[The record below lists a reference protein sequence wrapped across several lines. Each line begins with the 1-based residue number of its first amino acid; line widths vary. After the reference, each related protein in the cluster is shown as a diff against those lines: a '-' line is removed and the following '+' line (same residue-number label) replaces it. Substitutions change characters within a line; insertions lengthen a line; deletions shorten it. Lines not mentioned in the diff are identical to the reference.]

1 MLYSGNRNP
10 KGSPLVTTITSRPIL
25 GSNFGGRGGNKVARV
40 GIPKAMPMLTHQQP
54 DQGSLFAVNRQ
65 AFSRAANPLNDT
77 NNGKGTSLA
86 NLKQL
91 YGPNPSCSLP
101 RPRSKVGTGYCGKP
115 IQSSAS
121 YSASSH
127 IDAKRRNAIGKSV
140 KVYQPGGLAFNNIDK
155 SYTRSALQRVRN
167 NNCVAPKKKGLPKN

>member
-1 MLYSGNRNP
+1 MLYNGNRNP

-25 GSNFGGRGGNKVARV
+25 GSNFGGRGGNKVARA

-140 KVYQPGGLAFNNIDK
+140 KASPPGGLAFNNIDR